1 MILQRKICMLG
12 AFSVGK
18 TSLVKRYVSSIFD
31 DKYLTTIGVKVDKK
45 IVSIESND
53 ITLMLWDLAGEDD
66 YNSIKTRYLRGSSG
80 YILVVDGTRPKTLE
94 TAMQIDTL
102 AKQTLGEVPAMIA
115 LNKSD
120 LVDDWLIPQ
129 ADLDRLESSHTLL
142 KTSAKTG
149 GQVEALFRTLTKEML

>member
-18 TSLVKRYVSSIFD
+18 TSLVKRYVSSIFE

-45 IVSIESND
+45 IVSLESKD
-53 ITLMLWDLAGEDD
+53 VTLMLWDLAGEDD

-94 TAMQIDTL
+94 TAMEIDTL

-120 LVDDWLIPQ
+120 LVDDWLIPSE
-129 ADLDRLESSHTLL
+129 DLSKLESSHTLL
-142 KTSAKTG
+142 HTSAKTG
-149 GQVEALFRTLTKEML
+149 GQVEELFRTLTKEML